1 MVAFFF
7 ALWAPTL
14 VMGIVFSALKVDGPV
29 YNGQIYECLL
39 LEPALLVLLAFYF
52 VYFLF
57 GLVTFLSEPFPSP
70 RHTHTHTNFF
80 FLYIFCLFVWLVFLD
95 FAAQSQA
102 AVPQRL
108 QGKCSPDARSVFLLH
123 RLPRY

>member
-57 GLVTFLSEPFPSP
+57 GLVTFLSEPLPSP
-70 RHTHTHTNFF
+70 RHTHTQTSFSFIFF
-80 FLYIFCLFVWLVFLD
+80 ACLF
-95 FAAQSQA
+95 
-102 AVPQRL
+102 
-108 QGKCSPDARSVFLLH
+108 G
-123 RLPRY
+123 